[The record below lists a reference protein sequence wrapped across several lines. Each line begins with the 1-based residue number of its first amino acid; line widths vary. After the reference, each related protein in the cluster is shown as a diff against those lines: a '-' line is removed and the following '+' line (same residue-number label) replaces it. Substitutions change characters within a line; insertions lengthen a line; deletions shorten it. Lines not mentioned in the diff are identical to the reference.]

1 MALGTTLNVGFD
13 ANQVRTGLGRLSG
26 MFGGV
31 MRGFRQAGIG
41 AARQAG
47 VNIMEALGNALMAG
61 PQLAEYAGDMVDFSA
76 RTRVSVADLVV
87 LEEALSLAGAKGKD
101 TARMLQM
108 LADNLYEATQNV
120 GPARDAL
127 QKLGFSGAEFVKLPI
142 DKAFEKIGRKV
153 GTLPDDFEGLEG
165 IMSDL
170 FGARGGMR
178 MIAFFRDFDG
188 GMAQARANAKP
199 FAEDLG
205 ENAMALDELSEK
217 ASAWKYAWKSFV
229 LQGMKT
235 MPAILDAGFKDLGIF
250 DTSKHQEVWKSIGDS
265 FVSGVKAIKNGE
277 LPALMND
284 LFLAAGAKMGEGF
297 KAALGFSSSAE
308 GGGGGGM
315 GGMLK
320 GAFKGMFGGGG
331 PSASTNSSSGDK
343 LISQG
348 MEQIGLLRQIATKK
362 GGWA

>member
-1 MALGTTLNVGFD
+1 MAIGTTVKVGWD
-13 ANQVRTGLGRLSG
+13 ASAVKSG
-26 MFGGV
+26 MGSLRGIFGGA

-47 VNIMEALGNALMAG
+47 VNIMEMIGNALMAG
-61 PQLAEYAGDMVDFSA
+61 PKLAEYAGDMVDFAA

-87 LEEALSLAGAKGKD
+87 LEEALSLAGAKGAD
-101 TARMLQM
+101 TSRMLQM

-127 QKLGFSGAEFVKLPI
+127 NKLGFSGAEFVKLPI

-170 FGARGGMR
+170 FGAKGGLR
-178 MIAFFRDFDG
+178 MISFFRDFDG
-188 GMAQARANAKP
+188 GMEQARKNAEP
-199 FAEDLG
+199 FAKDIG
-205 ENAMALDELSEK
+205 ENAVALDELSEK

-235 MPAILDAGFKDLGIF
+235 MPAILDAGFADIGIF
-250 DTSKHQEVWKSIGDS
+250 DTSKHQQFWKGIGDA

-277 LPALMND
+277 LPALFSD
-284 LFLAAGAKMGEGF
+284 LFLAAGKQMGEGF
-297 KAALGFSSSAE
+297 KAALGFSSSGE
-308 GGGGGGM
+308 KGGGGM
-315 GGMLK
+315 GGILK
-320 GAFKGMFGGGG
+320 GAFKGMFGGGD
-331 PSASTNSSSGDK
+331 PTSSTGGGSFDK
-343 LISQG
+343 LVEQG
-348 MEQIGLLRQIATKK
+348 MEQTGLLRQIATKK
-362 GGWA
+362 GGWQ